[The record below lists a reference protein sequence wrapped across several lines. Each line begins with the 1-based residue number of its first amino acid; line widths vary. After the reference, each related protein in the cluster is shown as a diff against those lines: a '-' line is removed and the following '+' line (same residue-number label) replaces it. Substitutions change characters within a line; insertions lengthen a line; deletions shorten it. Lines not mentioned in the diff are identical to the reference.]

1 MAGIVT
7 VVKGFFGMDE
17 NSGAQSYPSAPAAL
31 SNVSPARSAARV
43 VPFRAKRGA
52 SDVNEIFTI
61 VPTSYSE
68 AALIAEHYREGI
80 TVIVNMAQLS
90 ELDSVHLMHF
100 MAGLKEGLQGSM
112 KRVTSKVF
120 LLTPEHVWVSSNDE
134 SEVSEPEDDDLVVR
148 PFA

>member
-7 VVKGFFGMDE
+7 VVKGFFGYDG
-17 NSGAQSYPSAPAAL
+17 NTGAQTYPSAPAAV

-52 SDVNEIFTI
+52 TDVNEIFTI
-61 VPTSYSE
+61 VPSSYAE
-68 AALIAEHYREGI
+68 ASLIAENYREGV

-90 ELDSVHLMHF
+90 EQDAVFLMHF

-134 SEVSEPEDDDLVVR
+134 SEVVETDEDDLVVR
-148 PFA
+148 PFV